1 MSKAGGRKSIFI
13 TGAASGIGLAA
24 ARHFAGKG
32 WFIGLSDVNVS
43 GLDAAHRDIGRDDA
57 MCAMLDV
64 RDRDDWAKALGRFA
78 EATGGRM
85 DALLNNAGI
94 ARYGWFEEVSP
105 EEADL
110 QVDVNIKG
118 VINGAYAGLDLL
130 RATPGS
136 RLINVASCAGLSG
149 SPRLAVYSAT
159 KFAVRGLSESLDAEF
174 ARFGVEVRCV
184 MPWFVET
191 PILDSGSARGNQAIR
206 DAIQAGGHP
215 VYTPEE
221 AAEVIWQAAH
231 GPELHY
237 VVGKM
242 GKNLRFAS
250 RFFPGRLRRQ
260 LRQQASA

>member
-1 MSKAGGRKSIFI
+1 MVTAGARKSIFI

-24 ARHFAGKG
+24 AKHFAGKG
-32 WFIGLSDVNVS
+32 WFVGLSDVNVA
-43 GLDAAHRDIGRDDA
+43 GLDAAHREIGRDDA
-57 MCAMLDV
+57 MCATLDV
-64 RDRDDWAKALGRFA
+64 RDRDDWSAALARFGQ
-78 EATGGRM
+78 ATGGRM
-85 DALLNNAGI
+85 DVLLNNAGI
-94 ARYGWFEEVSP
+94 ARYGWFEEVTP

-110 QVDVNIKG
+110 QVDVNVKG
-118 VINGAYAGLDLL
+118 VINGAYAGLDML

-136 RLINVASCAGLSG
+136 RLINVASCAGLFG

-184 MPWFVET
+184 MPWYVET

-206 DAIQAGGHP
+206 DAVQAGGHP
-215 VYTPEE
+215 VYTVEE
-221 AAEVIWQAAH
+221 AAQVIWDAAH
-231 GPELHY
+231 GAELHY

-250 RFFPGRLRRQ
+250 RFFPGRLRKQ
-260 LRQQASA
+260 LRRLASA